1 MNRIVIIGNGFD
13 LAHGLKTRYE
23 DFFNWY
29 WDKWLYKLKIS
40 HTHNVTDGLCSFTL
54 TSGSSWHSFLLT
66 NMSLKNFPKGA
77 EIIDWMRG
85 YGGHIKIELSRLIYQ
100 INQSI
105 QEKTWVDIENEYY
118 KLLKVSLNK
127 SNNLQITPTIVNDQ
141 FKILE
146 KLLIEYLNTID
157 IDSIQP
163 IPELKEFI
171 YEPIDQKDISIKFS
185 DYYRNFCLTLANS
198 DINDV
203 ASIIEKYELKETFLL
218 SKFENFKSDNTQKGA
233 NGGLTI
239 TKTEGLPASLIRPQD
254 IMLLSFNY
262 TPLIEKYVKLRLGQ
276 LVNIHGKLSIPESV
290 IFGYGDELDC
300 DYNNLLNNDNNEYLR
315 NVKTVRYLESDNYNK
330 ILQFIN
336 SGPFQVYVMGHSCG
350 NSDRTLLNTLFEH
363 RNCVGIKPFYFQ
375 RQDGSDNYIEIVQ
388 NIYRNFTDMKLMRER
403 VVNKTY
409 CEPLPQSRSY
419 VEEVE

>member
-1 MNRIVIIGNGFD
+1 MLYHRINRIVIIGNGFD

-23 DFFNWY
+23 DFLNWY

-203 ASIIEKYELKETFLL
+203 ASIIEKYE
-218 SKFENFKSDNTQKGA
+218 
-233 NGGLTI
+233 
-239 TKTEGLPASLIRPQD
+239 
-254 IMLLSFNY
+254 
-262 TPLIEKYVKLRLGQ
+262 
-276 LVNIHGKLSIPESV
+276 
-290 IFGYGDELDC
+290 
-300 DYNNLLNNDNNEYLR
+300 
-315 NVKTVRYLESDNYNK
+315 
-330 ILQFIN
+330 
-336 SGPFQVYVMGHSCG
+336 
-350 NSDRTLLNTLFEH
+350 
-363 RNCVGIKPFYFQ
+363 
-375 RQDGSDNYIEIVQ
+375 
-388 NIYRNFTDMKLMRER
+388 
-403 VVNKTY
+403 
-409 CEPLPQSRSY
+409 
-419 VEEVE
+419 